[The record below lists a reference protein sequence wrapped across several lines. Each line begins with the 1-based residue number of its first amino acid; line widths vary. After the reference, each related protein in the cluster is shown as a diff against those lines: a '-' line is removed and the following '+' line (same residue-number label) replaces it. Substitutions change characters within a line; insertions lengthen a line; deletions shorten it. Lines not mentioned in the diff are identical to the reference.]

1 MYTENIMSPAHSVTQ
16 RLGLGCWLGHEF
28 CVRTLSQRKG
38 LIVFSGM
45 FFFFRFFCFFHVFS
59 PTVFAFASA
68 GSALQALGAA
78 ERAGDEAPKPA

>member
-1 MYTENIMSPAHSVTQ
+1 MVKHLTKTMYTENIMSPAHSVTQ

-45 FFFFRFFCFFHVFS
+45 FFFSDFSVFFTFFPLPF
-59 PTVFAFASA
+59 
-68 GSALQALGAA
+68 LLLLLLGVLY
-78 ERAGDEAPKPA
+78 KH